1 MNRRILLALHRWLGL
16 IAGLWLLTLGVTGI
30 FLDHDE
36 WRWLRQVEVPE
47 NWLSPSMKRYLP
59 ATVMRY
65 VASDPTDENRWI
77 GGSEPPL

>member
-1 MNRRILLALHRWLGL
+1 MSRRSLLTLHRWLGL

-47 NWLSPSMKRYLP
+47 NWLSPSMRRKEMDRRLR
-59 ATVMRY
+59 AG
-65 VASDPTDENRWI
+65 ALDDS
-77 GGSEPPL
+77 